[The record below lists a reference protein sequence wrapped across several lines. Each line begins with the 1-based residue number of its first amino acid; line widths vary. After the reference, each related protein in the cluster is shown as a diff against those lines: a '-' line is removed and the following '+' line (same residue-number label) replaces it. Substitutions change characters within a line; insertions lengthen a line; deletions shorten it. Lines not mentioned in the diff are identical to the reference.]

1 VRIALTLD
9 RNQVRAHH
17 AAAPLRP
24 RADPKRTGDL
34 ATQGRASQP
43 EFIHRPRQRERLKSG
58 YGKIFNQAKTHFPLL

>member
-24 RADPKRTGDL
+24 RADPKRISDL
-34 ATQGRASQP
+34 ATQSRASQP